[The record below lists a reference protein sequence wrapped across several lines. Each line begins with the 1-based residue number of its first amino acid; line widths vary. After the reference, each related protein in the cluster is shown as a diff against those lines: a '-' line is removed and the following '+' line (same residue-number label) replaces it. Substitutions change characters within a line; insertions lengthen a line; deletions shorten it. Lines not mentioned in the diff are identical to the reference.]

1 MIPLPNLP
9 SLARLGPAE
18 YETFQALSRMGM
30 TAKDVLALIAANVGS
45 TAGLIKADGS
55 TALTG
60 AWNAGNNAITSV
72 NSVDVVNVL
81 EKGLSNDGLTDNT
94 AAFNALVAATAAGT
108 TLYCPRGIYVFA
120 SAPASLAAQ
129 TLITFRGEAQHSG
142 NYADGTVFQ
151 FTGTGAGNF
160 ITLGATTGICFER
173 ITFDYTSASF
183 SGILVN
189 GDSGS
194 AFMRFDACA
203 FGTATSPR
211 TAGWL
216 VTLDGGNNNV
226 FTACQFTNAL
236 RAVRGVNG
244 VGHYSN
250 ANQFYACTFSALV
263 TGAVSDPGGLGWLF
277 SGCTFEALTGGTTN
291 AFDSLIA
298 SPCQGLA
305 IHGCSFED
313 ASSGTSTWV
322 TLNASGAS
330 ITGNHFQGAGTTSGI
345 TILSTSAGGIDI
357 CGNAFI
363 LAGTG
368 VTIPNSALGIAIHGN
383 YFNTVPT
390 PISYGTGLTDVWVFG
405 NVSIGGGG
413 AVYNKIFGNVGI
425 GTAAPAVALDLPAYN
440 TTNSQLRVGSFEV
453 QPYAL
458 NNVFF
463 ADNTYYN
470 GSNLIYR
477 NTGYASL
484 IQFFAGGVYFKMA
497 PSGTGAAVATPVT
510 ALSITNLGSVVVAG
524 AALATTATDGFL
536 YIPTC
541 AGPPTGVPTAQTGTA
556 PIVFDSTNNFLYVRV
571 GGTWKKSTVYA

>member
-1 MIPLPNLP
+1 MISLPNLP
-9 SLARLGPAE
+9 ALARLGPAE
-18 YETFQALSRMGM
+18 YETFQTLSRMGM
-30 TAKDVLALIAANVGS
+30 TAKDVLALIAANVGAVS
-45 TAGLIKADGS
+45 TAGLVRADGT
-55 TALTG
+55 TALT
-60 AWNAGNNAITSV
+60 APWNAGNFPIASA

-81 EKGLSNDGLTDNT
+81 ERGLFNDGLTDNT
-94 AAFNALVAATAAGT
+94 AAFNALVSATAAGT

-291 AFDSLIA
+291 AFNSLIA

-390 PISYGTGLTDVWVFG
+390 PISYGTGLTNVSTYD

-413 AVYNKIFGNVGI
+413 AVTNRWFGYQGI
-425 GTAAPAVALDLPAYN
+425 DIAVAPVSHLELPVD
-440 TTNSQLRVGSFEV
+440 TTNSAAKLGTVEIQS
-453 QPYAL
+453 YAL
-458 NNVFF
+458 NNSWVGE
-463 ADNTYYN
+463 NIYYN
-470 GSNLIYR
+470 S
-477 NTGYASL
+477 
-484 IQFFAGGVYFKMA
+484 GGVGLTYRATGSATRMYMGPNIAFFVA
-497 PSGTGAAVATPVT
+497 PSGTAGTTITFAECARFGTAVGAAALGFFGVTPAARQGPATGWTVAQVIT
-510 ALSITNLGSVVVAG
+510 ALQNYGLFS
-524 AALATTATDGFL
+524 
-536 YIPTC
+536 
-541 AGPPTGVPTAQTGTA
+541 
-556 PIVFDSTNNFLYVRV
+556 
-571 GGTWKKSTVYA
+571 